1 MLLLEAERDSLLFPL
16 QTVTGVVEKRH
27 TLPILSNVLI
37 EKNAGVLAMTATD
50 LEIQIR
56 TSTQADATEDNFA
69 ITVSAKKLQDIC
81 RALPDKANLRLEVN
95 DEQIQIKAGKSRF
108 NLQTLP
114 AADFPVIESSGETES
129 RASLSQKSLKHL
141 ISRVQYAM
149 AQQDIRYYLNG
160 MLLVLNGK
168 TIMVIATDGHRL
180 SFASAEMDQESAPQE
195 IIVPRKTVQE
205 LGKQLADSDDLI
217 HIEVRRNQVAFNFAR
232 IERVSKII
240 EGKFPDYNRVI
251 PSNHTNV
258 LKVARVALLQ
268 ALQRVA
274 ILSNEKFRGVRLVL
288 NPNELR
294 IICNNNEQEEAQE
307 ELEVDYQ
314 GAALDIGFNVSY
326 LLDALNN
333 LTCDSVQCLFGDANS
348 SMLLVQPDD
357 ASFKYVVMPM
367 RI

>member
-1 MLLLEAERDSLLFPL
+1 MLLLEAERDTLLFPL
-16 QTVTGVVEKRH
+16 QAVTGVVEKRH

-56 TSTQADATEDNFA
+56 TSTQASATEENFA

-81 RALPDKANLRLEVN
+81 RALPDKAHIRLEAS

-114 AADFPVIESSGETES
+114 AADFPVIESTGETES
-129 RASLSQKSLKHL
+129 RASLPQKTLKHL
-141 ISRVQYAM
+141 IALVQYAM

-180 SFASAEMDQESAPQE
+180 SLASAQLAQESTPQE
-195 IIVPRKTVQE
+195 IIIPRKTVQE
-205 LGKQLADSDDLI
+205 LGKQLADSDDLV

-232 IERVSKII
+232 IELVSKVI

-251 PSNHTNV
+251 PSNHNNV
-258 LKVARVALLQ
+258 LKVERLSLLQ

-288 NPNELR
+288 SQSGLR
-294 IICNNNEQEEAQE
+294 IVCNNNEQEEAQE
-307 ELEVDYQ
+307 ELEVEYQ
-314 GAALDIGFNVSY
+314 GEALDIGFNVSY

-333 LTCDSVQCLFGDANS
+333 LSCTTVQCLFGDANS
-348 SMLLVQPDD
+348 SMLLIQPDD

>member
-1 MLLLEAERDSLLFPL
+1 MLLLEAERDTLLFPL
-16 QTVTGVVEKRH
+16 QAVTGVVEKRH

-37 EKNAGVLAMTATD
+37 EKNAGVLTMTATD

-56 TSTQADATEDNFA
+56 TATQASASEDNFA
-69 ITVSAKKLQDIC
+69 ITVSAKKLQEIC
-81 RALPDKANLRLEVN
+81 RALPDKALIRLEAN

-129 RASLSQKSLKHL
+129 RAILPQKTLKHL
-141 ISRVQYAM
+141 IALVQYAM

-160 MLLVLNGK
+160 MLLVLNAK

-180 SFASAEMDQESAPQE
+180 SLASAELEQESASQE

-205 LGKQLADSDDLI
+205 LGKQLADSDDLV

-232 IERVSKII
+232 IELVSKVI

-251 PSNHTNV
+251 PSNHSNV
-258 LKVARVALLQ
+258 LKVGRMALLQ

-288 NPNELR
+288 SQSGLR
-294 IICNNNEQEEAQE
+294 IVCNNNEQEEAQE

-326 LLDALNN
+326 LLDGLNN
-333 LTCDSVQCLFGDANS
+333 LTCETVQCLFGDANS
-348 SMLLVQPDD
+348 SMLLIQPDD
-357 ASFKYVVMPM
+357 ANFKYVVMPM

>member
-1 MLLLEAERDSLLFPL
+1 MLLLEAERDALLLPL
-16 QTVTGVVEKRH
+16 QAVTGIVEKRH

-37 EKNAGVLAMTATD
+37 EKNAGLLAMTATD

-56 TSTQADATEDNFA
+56 TSTQASATEDNFA

-81 RALPDKANLRLEVN
+81 RALPDKAHIRLEAS

-114 AADFPVIESSGETES
+114 AADFPVIESSGEMES
-129 RASLSQKSLKHL
+129 RASLPQKILKHL
-141 ISRVQYAM
+141 IARVQYAM

-168 TIMVIATDGHRL
+168 TIMLIATDGHRL
-180 SFASAEMDQESAPQE
+180 SLASAELEQESVPQE

-205 LGKQLADSDDLI
+205 LGRQLADSDDLV
-217 HIEVRRNQVAFNFAR
+217 HIEIRRNQVAFNFSR
-232 IERVSKII
+232 IELVSKVI

-258 LKVARVALLQ
+258 LEVARLPLLQ

-274 ILSNEKFRGVRLVL
+274 ILSNEKFRGVRLIL
-288 NPNELR
+288 NQRELR
-294 IICNNNEQEEAQE
+294 IVCNNNEQEEAQE
-307 ELEVDYQ
+307 ELEVDYH
-314 GAALDIGFNVSY
+314 GEALDIGFNVTY

-333 LTCDSVQCLFGDANS
+333 LSCDTVQCLFGDANS
-348 SMLLVQPDD
+348 SMLLILPND